1 MDEGSKG
8 FILSAIRNLFRK
20 SDTPLEECLREALDE
35 GDIPLDDIRILT
47 NVLELEDK
55 TASEVMVPRPDMVS
69 IEMDS
74 TLAEAAEL
82 IVQHGHSRIPVY
94 RENRDHIVGVLH
106 AKDIVG
112 PLLLSQNEHPELAS
126 LIRPTYF
133 VPESANLKHLLH
145 EMQSRKSHLV
155 IVTDEYGGTAGML
168 TLENVL
174 EEIVG
179 AIGDEH
185 DAMRPEDVQVLA
197 DGSQLVSGRLTL
209 DEVNERFGLELDS
222 EQVESIGG
230 LISELAGRIPAQGES
245 FVLGSWRFHVHEA
258 DPKHIESLRVER
270 AE

>member
-1 MDEGSKG
+1 LDEGSTVS
-8 FILSAIRNLFRK
+8 ILSAIRNFFRK

-35 GDIPLDDIRILT
+35 GDIPLEDIRILT
-47 NVLELEDK
+47 NVLQLEDK
-55 TASEVMVPRPDMVS
+55 LASEVMVPRPDMVS
-69 IEMDS
+69 IELNS

-82 IVQHGHSRIPVY
+82 IIQNGHSRIPVY

-112 PLLLSQNEHPELAS
+112 PLLLTHQEHPGLLS

-133 VPESANLKHLLH
+133 VPETTNLKTLLH
-145 EMQSRKSHLV
+145 DMQTRKSHLV

-168 TLENVL
+168 TLEDVL

-179 AIGDEH
+179 EIGDEH
-185 DAMRPEDVQVLA
+185 DALRPEDVQVLP

-209 DEVNERFGLELDS
+209 DEINERFGLELES
-222 EQVESIGG
+222 EQVETIGG
-230 LISELAGRIPAQGES
+230 LISELAGGIPPEGEA
-245 FVLGSWRFHVHEA
+245 FVLGHWRFLVHGA
-258 DPKHIESLRVER
+258 DPKHIETLRVER

>member
-1 MDEGSKG
+1 MDEGSTG
-8 FILSAIRNLFRK
+8 SILSAFRNLFRK
-20 SDTPLEECLREALDE
+20 SDTPMEECLREALDE
-35 GDIPLDDIRILT
+35 GDIPLEDIRILN

-55 TASEVMVPRPDMVS
+55 RASEVMVPRPDMVC
-69 IEMDS
+69 IELDS

-112 PLLLSQNEHPELAS
+112 PLLLPQSEQPVLSS
-126 LIRPTYF
+126 LIRPTYY
-133 VPESANLKHLLH
+133 VPESTNLKTILH
-145 EMQSRKSHLV
+145 DMQSRKSHLA

-179 AIGDEH
+179 EIGDEH
-185 DAMRPEDVQVLA
+185 DALRPEDVQVLP

-209 DEVNERFGLELDS
+209 DEINERFGLELASD
-222 EQVESIGG
+222 QVETIGG
-230 LISELAGRIPAQGES
+230 LLCEIAGTIPAQGES
-245 FVLGSWRFHVHEA
+245 LVLGPWRFLVHEA
-258 DPKHIESLRVER
+258 DPKHIETLRVER

>member
-1 MDEGSKG
+1 MDEGSTG
-8 FILSAIRNLFRK
+8 NFLSAFRNLFRK
-20 SDTPLEECLREALDE
+20 SDTPLEECLREALNE
-35 GDIPLDDIRILT
+35 GDIPLEDIRILT

-55 TASEVMVPRPDMVS
+55 LASEVMVPRPDMVS

-74 TLAEAAEL
+74 TLVEVAEL

-112 PLLLSQNEHPELAS
+112 PLLLPQAEHPELLS

-133 VPESANLKHLLH
+133 VPETANLKTLLH
-145 EMQSRKSHLV
+145 DMQTRKSHLV

-179 AIGDEH
+179 EIGDEH
-185 DAMRPEDVQVLA
+185 DAMRPEDVQVLP
-197 DGSQLVSGRLTL
+197 DGSQLVSGRLSL
-209 DEVNERFGLELDS
+209 DEINERFGLELDS
-222 EQVESIGG
+222 EQVETIGG
-230 LISELAGRIPAQGES
+230 LLCEVAGSIPPVGES
-245 FVLGSWRFHVHEA
+245 FVLGPWRFLVHEA
-258 DPKHIESLRVER
+258 DPKHIETLRVER

>member
-1 MDEGSKG
+1 MDEGSTG
-8 FILSAIRNLFRK
+8 SILSAFRNLFRK

-35 GDIPLDDIRILT
+35 GGIPLEDIRILT

-55 TASEVMVPRPDMVS
+55 FASEVMVPRPDMVS
-69 IEMDS
+69 IEMGS
-74 TLAEAAEL
+74 TLVEAAEL

-112 PLLLSQNEHPELAS
+112 PLMLPPEEHPELSS

-133 VPESANLKHLLH
+133 VPETANLKILLRD
-145 EMQSRKSHLV
+145 MQTRKSHLV
-155 IVTDEYGGTAGML
+155 IVNDEYGGTAGML

-179 AIGDEH
+179 EIGDEH
-185 DAMRPEDVQVLA
+185 DAMRPEDVQVLP

-209 DEVNERFGLELDS
+209 DEINERFGLDLES
-222 EQVESIGG
+222 EQVETIGG
-230 LISELAGRIPAQGES
+230 LICEVAGSIPPVGES
-245 FVLGSWRFHVHEA
+245 FVLGPWRFLVHEA
-258 DPKHIESLRVER
+258 DPKHIETLRIER

>member
-1 MDEGSKG
+1 LDDGSTG
-8 FILSAIRNLFRK
+8 TILSAIRKLFRK
-20 SDTPLEECLREALDE
+20 HDTPLEECLREALDE
-35 GDIPLDDIRILT
+35 GDIPLEDIRILT

-69 IEMDS
+69 IELSS
-74 TLAEAAEL
+74 TLSEAAEL

-112 PLLLSQNEHPELAS
+112 PLLLPLAEHPDILS
-126 LIRPTYF
+126 LIRPTYY
-133 VPESANLKHLLH
+133 VPETANLKNLLH
-145 EMQSRKSHLV
+145 DMQTRKSHLV

-168 TLENVL
+168 TMENVL

-179 AIGDEH
+179 EIGDEH
-185 DAMRPEDVQVLA
+185 DAMRPEDVQVLP

-209 DEVNERFGLELDS
+209 DDINERFGLELDS

-245 FVLGSWRFHVHEA
+245 FVLGLWRFHVHEA
-258 DPKHIESLRVER
+258 DPKHIETLRVER

>member
-1 MDEGSKG
+1 MDEGSTG
-8 FILSAIRNLFRK
+8 SILSAFRNLFRK
-20 SDTPLEECLREALDE
+20 SDTPLEECLREALNE
-35 GDIPLDDIRILT
+35 GDIPLEDIRILT

-55 TASEVMVPRPDMVS
+55 LASEVMVPRPDMIS

-112 PLLLSQNEHPELAS
+112 PLLLPQAQHPDLVS

-133 VPESANLKHLLH
+133 VPETANLKTLLH
-145 EMQSRKSHLV
+145 DMQTRKSHMV

-179 AIGDEH
+179 EIGDEH
-185 DAMRPEDVQVLA
+185 DALRPEDVQVLP
-197 DGSQLVSGRLTL
+197 DGSQVVSGRLSL
-209 DEVNERFGLELDS
+209 DEINERFGLELESD
-222 EQVESIGG
+222 QVETIGG
-230 LISELAGRIPAQGES
+230 LICELAGSIPPEGES
-245 FVLGSWRFHVHEA
+245 FLLGPWHFEVYEA
-258 DPKHIESLRVER
+258 DPKHIETLRVER

>member
-1 MDEGSKG
+1 LDEGSPG
-8 FILSAIRNLFRK
+8 SILTAFRNLFRK

-35 GDIPLDDIRILT
+35 GDIPIEDIRILT

-55 TASEVMVPRPDMVS
+55 LASEVMVPRPDMIS

-74 TLAEAAEL
+74 ALTEAAEL

-112 PLLLSQNEHPELAS
+112 PLLLPKEEHPSLAS

-133 VPESANLKHLLH
+133 VPETANLKNLLH
-145 EMQSRKSHLV
+145 DMQTRKSHLV

-179 AIGDEH
+179 EIGDEH
-185 DAMRPEDVQVLA
+185 DAMRPEDVQVLP
-197 DGSQLVSGRLTL
+197 DGSQLISGRLTL
-209 DEVNERFGLELDS
+209 DEVNERFGVELDS
-222 EQVESIGG
+222 EQVETIGG
-230 LISELAGRIPAQGES
+230 LICEIAGSIPPVGES
-245 FVLGSWRFHVHEA
+245 FTLGTWRFLVHEA
-258 DPKHIESLRVER
+258 DPKHIETLRVER